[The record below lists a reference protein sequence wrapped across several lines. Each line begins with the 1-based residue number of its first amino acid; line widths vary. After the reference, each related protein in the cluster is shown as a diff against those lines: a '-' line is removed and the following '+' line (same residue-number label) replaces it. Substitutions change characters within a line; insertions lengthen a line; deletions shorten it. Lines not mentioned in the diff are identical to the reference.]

1 MGGVL
6 PRLAVTT
13 ALSQHESQPDNAAS
27 PHQDSSYAVPL
38 EPIAAVNQPSSS
50 PKRSY
55 PVSLGRAAWSN
66 VEVVGEHAYA
76 KAIKTA
82 LLANGAI
89 SIRGSD
95 GEVEGVEVELVAE
108 PDNPHDANAI
118 SVRWRGRV
126 LGYLS
131 REDALRYKQPIR
143 RSIASGLLAATTA
156 RIWGYDD
163 GAQLR
168 ARVTIALPEPELITP
183 LNAAPTGVST
193 LLPWGSGIQV
203 LKEENH
209 FDMLSSHVPT
219 DRRGLLLVSLHKAIN
234 TLKNGTQRPL
244 VEVRTRRQ
252 TGWETQQRHFST
264 PAPAPRTHR
273 GSR

>member
-1 MGGVL
+1 M
-6 PRLAVTT
+6 
-13 ALSQHESQPDNAAS
+13 
-27 PHQDSSYAVPL
+27 PL

-143 RSIASGLLAATTA
+143 RIIASGLLAATTA
-156 RIWGYDD
+156 RMWGYDD
-163 GAQLR
+163 GAQFR
-168 ARVTIALPEPELITP
+168 ARVTVALPEPELITP
-183 LNAAPTGVST
+183 LNEAPTGVST

>member
-1 MGGVL
+1 L
-6 PRLAVTT
+6 
-13 ALSQHESQPDNAAS
+13 
-27 PHQDSSYAVPL
+27 YAVPL

-131 REDALRYKQPIR
+131 REDAL
-143 RSIASGLLAATTA
+143 
-156 RIWGYDD
+156 
-163 GAQLR
+163 
-168 ARVTIALPEPELITP
+168 
-183 LNAAPTGVST
+183 GVSSF
-193 LLPWGSGIQV
+193 LCKGPVGYPFCRV
-203 LKEENH
+203 
-209 FDMLSSHVPT
+209 
-219 DRRGLLLVSLHKAIN
+219 
-234 TLKNGTQRPL
+234 
-244 VEVRTRRQ
+244 VRSEA
-252 TGWETQQRHFST
+252 G
-264 PAPAPRTHR
+264 
-273 GSR
+273 